1 MWQCMAQYCG
11 KSASAIDE
19 RMIRPQNETDLLD
32 ALYHVGPIRYIAIS
46 HVSHWRHICSK
57 YLMNYTI

>member
-19 RMIRPQNETDLLD
+19 RMVRPQNETDLLD
-32 ALYHVGPIRYIAIS
+32 ALYHVGPLRYATSIAS
-46 HVSHWRHICSK
+46 VCLLTR
-57 YLMNYTI
+57 

>member
-19 RMIRPQNETDLLD
+19 RMVRPQNETDLLD
-32 ALYHVGPIRYIAIS
+32 ALYHVGPLR
-46 HVSHWRHICSK
+46 
-57 YLMNYTI
+57 